1 MLRCWLKEEV
11 GKARLFPQVHNSS
24 LKCKHH
30 IHVFILSHRTP
41 PVNHPPSS
49 IKPYMHL
56 KLPTI
61 SKLPLITKMSSS
73 TTTPKLNPRSF
84 PRPPLCEPTPRHLRI
99 IWNNTLIAETT
110 SAHWVLE
117 TYHPPTYYLPPS
129 ALKIPLQKTSRSS
142 YCEWKGQA
150 TYYAVT
156 KPGSDSGKGDGEV
169 VRDRIWSYDSPTQGF
184 EEIKGYLSFYA
195 GPWECFVDGGKV
207 EAQPGDFYGG
217 WMTSDIERSSVK
229 GAPGTRGW

>member
-1 MLRCWLKEEV
+1 
-11 GKARLFPQVHNSS
+11 
-24 LKCKHH
+24 
-30 IHVFILSHRTP
+30 
-41 PVNHPPSS
+41 
-49 IKPYMHL
+49 
-56 KLPTI
+56 
-61 SKLPLITKMSSS
+61 MST

-84 PRPPLCEPTPRHLRI
+84 PRPPLCEPTPRHLRVV
-99 IWNNTLIAETT
+99 WNNTLIAETT
-110 SAHWVLE
+110 SAYWVLE

-129 ALKIPLQKTSRSS
+129 SLKIPLQKTPHSS

-156 KPGSDSGKGDGEV
+156 NPADGEV
-169 VRDRIWSYDSPTQGF
+169 VRDRIWSYDRPTEGF
-184 EEIKGYLSFYA
+184 EGIKGYLSFYA
-195 GPWECFVDGGKV
+195 GPWECFVDGERV